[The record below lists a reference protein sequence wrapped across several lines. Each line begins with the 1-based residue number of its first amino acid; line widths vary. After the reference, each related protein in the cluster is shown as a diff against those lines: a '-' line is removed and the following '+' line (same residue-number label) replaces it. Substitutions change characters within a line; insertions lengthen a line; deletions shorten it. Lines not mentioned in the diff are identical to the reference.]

1 MLGKIYRL
9 LIACLAAVP
18 IQLYVM
24 PVLLQYVYMPS
35 SYGQI
40 IMYIMIAIV
49 IYEFLVTYKK
59 WKKWDWHIL
68 AGIYYITLIY
78 ILFAR
83 PDMGY
88 SLYELDPFQLVNS
101 IRYGSYDE
109 WIIALF
115 NILIFIP
122 MPIMNHYYFKKDLKV
137 LFSCVSIGF
146 LIELIQAI
154 SRRGVFDIGD
164 IILYGVGILIGYIIE
179 KRL

>member
-1 MLGKIYRL
+1 
-9 LIACLAAVP
+9 
-18 IQLYVM
+18 
-24 PVLLQYVYMPS
+24 
-35 SYGQI
+35 
-40 IMYIMIAIV
+40 
-49 IYEFLVTYKK
+49 
-59 WKKWDWHIL
+59 
-68 AGIYYITLIY
+68 
-78 ILFAR
+78 
-83 PDMGY
+83 MGY

-122 MPIMNHYYFKKDLKV
+122 MPIMNHYYLKKDLKV
-137 LFSCVSIGF
+137 LFSCVFIGF